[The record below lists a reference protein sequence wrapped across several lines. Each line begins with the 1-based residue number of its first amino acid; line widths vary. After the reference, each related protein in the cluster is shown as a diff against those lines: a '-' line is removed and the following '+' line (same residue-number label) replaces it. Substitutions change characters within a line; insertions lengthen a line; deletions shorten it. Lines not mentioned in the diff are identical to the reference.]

1 MMFLGRKFRILM
13 NFFWLF
19 SVRCSYIC
27 ELKCIKLFVLI
38 LAIQYYFVGCQF
50 IFESELL
57 LVR

>member
-1 MMFLGRKFRILM
+1 MYFSIPS
-13 NFFWLF
+13 LF
-19 SVRCSYIC
+19 YSIDRYSYTC
-27 ELKCIKLFVLI
+27 ELKRIKLFVLI